1 MIMALQTLG
10 YQNSGQWQDAQSVA
24 MHILGNQNQGMG
36 GMSGTDDLSNTDIS
50 SMLGGPYNFASG
62 ANSTSRR
69 ASSRESKKI
78 EDVVLRVLRS
88 AQHPVTGVISQISTP
103 HPVTGQ
109 TLLHLASALG
119 LSKLVWALIRWKAN
133 VLIPDKNGFSPVH
146 FACFYGRTECVE
158 ILVRVGRAHL
168 EGCDVTG
175 RTPLDVCGTDAARE
189 LVLEL
194 EEEVETRKRQSRIG
208 SEVESG
214 GDGDDEGQSWSESDG
229 DDDEDEDQE
238 PTKVS
243 GAEAPQPVSRRIS
256 RVNSM
261 VSIASRKGISRAGT
275 PYLVDDIL
283 PPMTPMHP
291 NPATTLVPPSPA
303 SSWALARNISM
314 PWRAGWQLPQLPNVP
329 AMPQFVQRR
338 GDARQ
343 QKHRV
348 DDSQEEKEQMF
359 KWMMWMDTARKMWQ
373 AQQQQQTTIDI
384 DPPPSYS
391 PTGATSVSG
400 PPCEKSASNAVTT
413 PAAPT
418 ALDEPPSP
426 LSLDS
431 PYSTGAAIA
440 GPLDPHGHHLSRQRQ
455 PSYQRQVADP
465 SNDVLSVSAPTPTV
479 VVKRKTKTRDTMLIY
494 FWIPVL
500 LCESRPSSYRPPS

>member
-1 MIMALQTLG
+1 MINALQMLG
-10 YQNSGQWQDAQSVA
+10 YQNSGQWQDARSVA

-36 GMSGTDDLSNTDIS
+36 GMSGTDDLSNMDLS
-50 SMLGGPYNFASG
+50 AMLGGPYNFATATSG
-62 ANSTSRR
+62 ENSAPR
-69 ASSRESKKI
+69 ASSQTSRESKKI

-119 LSKLVWALIRWKAN
+119 LSKLVWALIGWKAN

-175 RTPLDVCGTDAARE
+175 RTPLDVCGTDEVRE
-189 LVLEL
+189 LVLDL
-194 EEEVETRKRQSRIG
+194 EEEVETKQRRSRIG

-214 GDGDDEGQSWSESDG
+214 GEGDDEGLSWSEA
-229 DDDEDEDQE
+229 DDDEDEDPE
-238 PTKVS
+238 PTKVF
-243 GAEAPQPVSRRIS
+243 GAQAPQPVSRRIS

-261 VSIASRKGISRAGT
+261 VSIASHKGISRAGT

-283 PPMTPMHP
+283 APMTPMHP
-291 NPATTLVPPSPA
+291 NPAKTLVPPSPA

-314 PWRAGWQLPQLPNVP
+314 PWSAGWQLPQLPNVP

-338 GDARQ
+338 GNGRQ
-343 QKHRV
+343 QKHRD

-359 KWMMWMDTARKMWQ
+359 RWMMWMDTARKMWQ
-373 AQQQQQTTIDI
+373 AQQQQQQTTGDI

-400 PPCEKSASNAVTT
+400 PLCEKGAVAT

-431 PYSTGAAIA
+431 PYSAGAAIA
-440 GPLDPHGHHLSRQRQ
+440 NPPDPHGHHLSRQRQ
-455 PSYQRQVADP
+455 PPYQRQVADP
-465 SNDVLSVSAPTPTV
+465 ANDVSSVSAPSSTPTV

-500 LCESRPSSYRPPS
+500 LCEFRPFS